1 MPGADILGKGN
12 NLNNKYYK
20 NKYSLQDVGNKIN
33 KKKLNVTSSNGSK
46 KSFKKN
52 THTVLGSR
60 NEAQQLFYL
69 MQ

>member
-1 MPGADILGKGN
+1 MPGADILGKRN

-46 KSFKKN
+46 KSFKKKKN
-52 THTVLGSR
+52 TQFWEVVTKP
-60 NEAQQLFYL
+60 NNFFT
-69 MQ
+69 